1 MVCLLLKYI
10 KMWTK
15 IKIYA
20 LIMATQPKLGQDV
33 KSMAWIALVCIVSRV
48 EKCPTLDG
56 YL

>member
-1 MVCLLLKYI
+1 
-10 KMWTK
+10 MWTK